1 MSKNNNLKFN
11 NWQASFIQFL
21 NSLNLDKNTI
31 NDQWV
36 PGSNDRRYISYEKR
50 ISFKSEDLVEKYCR
64 HKGTRLEVLNLLKEI
79 FKCSSVKGQGP
90 LEDKELIEKFFKP
103 TSSSKPK
110 TGEQSSSS
118 ESKTSE
124 QSSSSKPKT
133 GEQSSSSESK
143 TSEQSSSSEPKTSE
157 QSSSSK
163 LGIRNNFLNSCG
175 KLLWNLGHNVDSD
188 LIFYLLLWA
197 GKTKGE
203 EKLDHED
210 KQIIYEEILDYLTE
224 TRQNEKWSQL
234 MLYWSKQSNQD
245 IIRVLRSRNN
255 NQNNYEKAINYIFN
269 RNDQSDNLN
278 DSIKDCIKTFNKED
292 FEKLAFFF
300 KKYNVLVNDYRHKNF
315 QEKFINDK
323 LNQEDISEED
333 KQYIKQ
339 NWLEK
344 KGIIRNFFNWS
355 KNHLE
360 QFINIVLELDN
371 EHRWYFLSVALRL
384 KYDRA
389 KWLVSSGKKDRE
401 EACNLYQE
409 IIKATEQFEKEKQN
423 EICVPK
429 DAECRLYYMTAT
441 AYRYLS
447 QCAEYK
453 TYFTK
458 NKQDLVI
465 KAIKYAKKAFDE
477 WESECNRKE
486 KDEKDKIR
494 EGKKNCLKYVFSRH
508 YAKIVTFA
516 VRWMLTHNKE
526 LGDSDDLILDDPKFK
541 DIIIDDFLSKLLY
554 SAFLKYQ
561 ECIQNSLCN
570 KKESSECEIIKG
582 KLQLEYEF
590 HLRVWI
596 SLSLKILS
604 KNILESNWTDDE
616 VKSNTKYILSFVTV
630 IYGYLYMGEFNYQ
643 GNNITKL
650 QKETVN
656 KAYQC
661 LIDKNNQIVR
671 NRLTFI
677 FPIDT
682 FCENSSKGIKYK
694 TQQEIPSSREAMAET
709 IVENFKKTYDGDI
722 DEKLFNLCRPDK
734 LIEEIKEVLKND
746 DKNYISYLKKDEE
759 EKTREEKHNYWK
771 LCLTNTPGFNLKRLQ
786 EIYGGLFKETNEKK
800 NLKLDIKNV
809 EINEK
814 KERDIS
820 ELTKLL
826 IQALVCDEEDL
837 YKIFYPDSN
846 SSSRRSSKSQNRDK
860 TPQVIIS
867 CILKLMVIYP
877 DSGKINLQR
886 MGKNTAKKD
895 EFEIDLNS
903 INKKL
908 EQCYSNE
915 NLKRDIDKTIEC
927 IKKEESQEVL
937 KCYWYGLIYL
947 LYNTNEEFNIDDD
960 MLNNL
965 KKIYDK
971 LQNDTWKKIKM
982 EFRYIFIKKFFYQLA
997 KLDFDNNNLTT
1008 QSIDYIEKTYKIYSE
1023 IIYPIFDKECKQ
1035 MIVFMNGKR
1044 IQKEMKKLQKEKFCK
1059 ILLHS

>member
-21 NSLNLDKNTI
+21 DSLNLDKNTI

-50 ISFKSEDLVEKYCR
+50 IYFKSEDHVEKYCR
-64 HKGTRLEVLNLLKEI
+64 HKRTRLEVLNLLKEI
-79 FKCSSVKGQGP
+79 FKGCSSKGVN
-90 LEDKELIEKFFKP
+90 EELIGKFFKS
-103 TSSSKPK
+103 TSSSKP
-110 TGEQSSSS
+110 E
-118 ESKTSE
+118 
-124 QSSSSKPKT
+124 
-133 GEQSSSSESK
+133 
-143 TSEQSSSSEPKTSE
+143 TSE

-292 FEKLAFFF
+292 FENLAFFF

-486 KDEKDKIR
+486 KDEKDQIR

-541 DIIIDDFLSKLLY
+541 DIIIDDFLPKLLY

-570 KKESSECEIIKG
+570 KKESSECVIIKG

-616 VKSNTKYILSFVTV
+616 VTLNTMYILSFVTV
-630 IYGYLYMGEFNYQ
+630 IYGYLYMGEFNYK

-656 KAYQC
+656 KAYQY
-661 LIDKNNQIVR
+661 LIDNKKVR
-671 NRLTFI
+671 DRLTFI
-677 FPIDT
+677 FPIDI
-682 FCENSSKGIKYK
+682 FCENSSKGVKYK

-746 DKNYISYLKKDEE
+746 DENYISYLKKDEE

-997 KLDFDNNNLTT
+997 KLDFDNNNSTT
-1008 QSIDYIEKTYKIYSE
+1008 QSIDYIEKTYNIYSK
-1023 IIYPIFDKECKQ
+1023 IIYPIFVKECNPFVKECNQ
-1035 MIVFMNGKR
+1035 M
-1044 IQKEMKKLQKEKFCK
+1044 KELQKEKFCK